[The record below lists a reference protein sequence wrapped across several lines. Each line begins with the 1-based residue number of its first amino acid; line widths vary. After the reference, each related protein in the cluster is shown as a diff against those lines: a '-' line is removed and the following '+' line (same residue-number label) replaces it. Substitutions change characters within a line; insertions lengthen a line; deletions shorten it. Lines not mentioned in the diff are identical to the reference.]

1 MKNSALTTTASHAA
15 TAHRAL
21 KECGFSL
28 IELMISL
35 VIGLVLMVFVTSLF
49 LSSQYSA
56 RLNDD
61 NAQVQEE
68 GHIAMHRIGNDI
80 MQAGYGKM
88 RTTLTT
94 SFAGIGFKACQ
105 TGFELPLTAD
115 FKCDKNAEQP
125 GFIVSYML
133 EPNQISDDYYSNRV
147 DCNGNTYN
155 YGLGRPPPVVINR
168 YFTKKIG
175 NKTSLFCEGNGIS
188 SASNPKLNP
197 LLHNVDK
204 LMLTYGVDTKGN
216 YTPSTFLDK
225 ADDVERLPLSS
236 ANKTNWDQV
245 INVKICV
252 ELHSDNFVA
261 AGTPQIYEKCDGT
274 MRVAATD
281 KKLHT
286 TLTRTFTLRNRALP
300 TWENL

>member
-1 MKNSALTTTASHAA
+1 
-15 TAHRAL
+15 
-21 KECGFSL
+21 
-28 IELMISL
+28 
-35 VIGLVLMVFVTSLF
+35 MVFVTSLF

-115 FKCDKNAEQP
+115 FKCDKNGEQP

-168 YFTKKIG
+168 YFTKK
-175 NKTSLFCEGNGIS
+175 
-188 SASNPKLNP
+188 SAIKRHCSAKVMGLAV
-197 LLHNVDK
+197 HR
-204 LMLTYGVDTKGN
+204 
-216 YTPSTFLDK
+216 TPS
-225 ADDVERLPLSS
+225 
-236 ANKTNWDQV
+236 
-245 INVKICV
+245 
-252 ELHSDNFVA
+252 
-261 AGTPQIYEKCDGT
+261 
-274 MRVAATD
+274 
-281 KKLHT
+281 
-286 TLTRTFTLRNRALP
+286 
-300 TWENL
+300 